1 MADSPD
7 QLLANF
13 YAHARKR
20 AIERYGFD
28 LHHAEWVIMSNHVA
42 VSGEEIPQ
50 TGPTEEGRVRYRITW
65 RGRVVIVVFDIY
77 AKAIVTLLDP
87 PTFADDYA
95 KRTGHELFA
104 GAADPKPGSDQFPGP
119 GPRPPGRTPP
129 PRPIPEGVRDPSGP
143 QEEPEPVRPAPP
155 PPPPPGGRSAIE
167 ERILNDGIDSDLE
180 AERSGYGVGLEP
192 ELLPPD
198 TDKLS
203 PYHDGPV
210 DIDGEFGYAD
220 SGSSAINADGNTQR
234 GGTQTMQQAPA
245 FQFKRAE
252 KRQGKLRLAFMG
264 PSGSG
269 KTLSA
274 LLLASGIGKKIA
286 LIDTENFSAADY
298 ADRIDFDLAVI
309 TPPYTVQKYLS
320 AIEAAELGGYDV
332 IIVDSLTHAWAGD
345 GGLLEQKDIMDAAGG
360 NAFKNWAKI
369 SPLHGRLVSKILQNK
384 QHLIVTVRSKTKYA
398 MEEKTGGGTRVAK
411 LGIDPVFRDGIEYE
425 FTVAFDM
432 LMSHHAQASKD
443 RTSLF
448 DQQSFIPTAETGKK
462 LLAWRMEGADP
473 AHSEVAIVQAPD
485 AAEPATAA
493 PAPGNGAPATA
504 AAPDRPSESDYDT
517 LRTIGQGMDPK
528 KSIGTLAREAGFK
541 MPITGT
547 QAQQIILKY
556 TGAPATE

>member
-1 MADSPD
+1 MQASAGPEAVSDSPD

-20 AIERYGFD
+20 AVERYGFD
-28 LHHAEWVIMSNHVA
+28 LHHAEWVMMSNHVA

-50 TGPTEEGRVRYRITW
+50 TGPVEDGRVRYRITW

-143 QEEPEPVRPAPP
+143 QEEDSGPAGEPDFVCRRPAAPP
-155 PPPPPGGRSAIE
+155 IE
-167 ERILNDGIDSDLE
+167 PD
-180 AERSGYGVGLEP
+180 
-192 ELLPPD
+192 LLPPE

-210 DIDGEFGYAD
+210 DTDGEFGYAD
-220 SGSSAINADGNTQR
+220 NGSSAINADGNTQR
-234 GGTQTMQQAPA
+234 GGTQIMQQAPA
-245 FQFKRAE
+245 FQFRRAE

-309 TPPYTVQKYLS
+309 TPPYTVQKYLA

-473 AHSEVAIVQAPD
+473 AHSEVAIVQAPEV
-485 AAEPATAA
+485 AEPATAA

-547 QAQQIILKY
+547 QAKEIILKY
-556 TGAPATE
+556 TGAAEVQ